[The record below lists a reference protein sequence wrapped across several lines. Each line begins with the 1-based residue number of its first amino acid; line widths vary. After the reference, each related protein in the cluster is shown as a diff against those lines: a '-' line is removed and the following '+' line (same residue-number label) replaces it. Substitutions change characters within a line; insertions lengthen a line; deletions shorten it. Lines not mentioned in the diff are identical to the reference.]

1 MKFLVDMPLSPGLAR
16 WLADQGHESHHASA
30 RGFAHWSDERIL
42 AVALTEKRI
51 VVTADLD
58 YPRLLAEMALTA
70 PAVILLRGGAISE
83 KDAIEFLR
91 RVLMTMP
98 PATLQQSLVVVDRRR
113 VRFRRLPLREPS

>member
-1 MKFLVDMPLSPGLAR
+1 MPLSPGLAR